1 MSDQQWGQDPTA
13 PQPSQWGQ
21 APPPPQWGQPPLPRP
36 PHKRWSTAK
45 IVTVVLAGAVG
56 LILLTVGVTVLA
68 TRQLATSSDTDTQAA
83 ATTTQPAAAAEPAT
97 TEPAISYPEPKLS
110 DFDLEVK
117 ELKREKFGSAGANVT
132 YRIEAGWGPTY
143 HPDKTYELVYEVRG
157 GEDGPVRN
165 YMEITGDKYRSEQEE
180 YISTADV
187 DQRLTV
193 KAVSVE
199 EK

>member
-13 PQPSQWGQ
+13 SQPSQWGQ
-21 APPPPQWGQPPLPRP
+21 PPPPPQWGQPPPPRP
-36 PHKRWSTAK
+36 PQKRWSTAK
-45 IVTVVLAGAVG
+45 IVTVVLAGVVG
-56 LILLTVGVTVLA
+56 LILLTVAVTVLA
-68 TRQLATSSDTDTQAA
+68 THQLATSSDTDTRAA
-83 ATTTQPAAAAEPAT
+83 ATTTQPAGAAEPAT

-110 DFDLEVK
+110 DFELEVK

-143 HPDKTYELVYEVRG
+143 DPDKTYELVYEVRG
-157 GEDGPVRN
+157 GEDGPERN
-165 YMEITGDKYRSEQEE
+165 FMEITGDEYRSEQEE
-180 YISTADV
+180 SISTADV

-199 EK
+199 EQ